1 MLLQRTRRV
10 YVQNIRKQ
18 RNKKH
23 YNITQRIKFTDKHA
37 KYVTIL
43 IGL

>member
-1 MLLQRTRRV
+1 MYTKYTTQTQQKD
-10 YVQNIRKQ
+10 YS
-18 RNKKH
+18 
-23 YNITQRIKFTDKHA
+23 NITQHIKFTDKHA

>member
-1 MLLQRTRRV
+1 MLVQNSRRV
-10 YVQNIRKQ
+10 YIQNISDKG
-18 RNKKH
+18 N
-23 YNITQRIKFTDKHA
+23 NITQRIKFTDKYA

>member
-1 MLLQRTRRV
+1 MLVQNSTRV
-10 YVQNIRKQ
+10 YIQNISDKGS
-18 RNKKH
+18 
-23 YNITQRIKFTDKHA
+23 NITQRIKFTDKHA